1 MIKILTIQ
9 RPLQY
14 IFIRRAPL
22 YISAVLHLKPAKNK
36 IHIKYDSNDDE
47 RSIISNRSSC
57 PSLKLRHLKNVDF
70 QCRRC
75 IERNVSPPAL
85 FCCPVSRLP
94 AEKGRMLGG
103 ASAKTRF
110 KYLLS
115 KQRMHSKIGYRMKS
129 INYKIRIQSYA

>member
-1 MIKILTIQ
+1 MQSYTQNHQK
-9 RPLQY
+9 Y
-14 IFIRRAPL
+14 KK
-22 YISAVLHLKPAKNK
+22 Y
-36 IHIKYDSNDDE
+36 IKYDSKDGE
-47 RSIISNRSSC
+47 RSITSNRSSC
-57 PSLKLRHLKNVDF
+57 PSLKLRYLINDKF

-115 KQRMHSKIGYRMKS
+115 MPMHLKIGTV
-129 INYKIRIQSYA
+129 